1 MSHLS
6 SGVPGGGEG
15 EECQY
20 LPHFKTLCSMNVL
33 CLSCPSEWAEGW
45 WMGTW
50 AESKRSLSLA
60 GRNQWLSQSE
70 GWVER
75 EEEEC

>member
-1 MSHLS
+1 
-6 SGVPGGGEG
+6 
-15 EECQY
+15 
-20 LPHFKTLCSMNVL
+20 
-33 CLSCPSEWAEGW
+33 
-45 WMGTW
+45 MGTW